1 MTQAKIYDYFQKV
14 DYVKELLINNI
25 IGIMCDT
32 LRYLEPDHT
41 LKILREKT
49 AYELEDILDNYLDIK
64 SNIDGWL

>member
-1 MTQAKIYDYFQKV
+1 MTQAKIYEYFQKV

-25 IGIMCDT
+25 IGIIRDYT
-32 LRYLEPDHT
+32 VSPEPDHT
-41 LKILREKT
+41 LNLLREKT